1 MFIDFTVVNLFAGNG
16 GKGAVSFRRE
26 KFIPL
31 GGPDGGDGGRGGH
44 IIFKADSNLR
54 TLQDVRYNRKY
65 RAENGFGGG
74 GSRKTGR
81 SGKDK
86 IIRVPVGT
94 LIKNAE
100 SKDII
105 GDLTSDTETVIACM
119 GGRGGK
125 GNIRFKSATN
135 RAPRKSQPG
144 EQGEQGSFEIELKIL
159 ADVGLVGMPNAGKST
174 LLSHISAAKP
184 KIADY
189 PFTTLEPNLGIVK
202 YGEYKSFVMADIP
215 GLIKGA
221 SKGKGL
227 GHKFLKHVERN
238 KVLLYLIESIDP
250 HPFITFKM
258 LEKEILD
265 FNSDLVAKPA
275 VICRTKSDINIDL
288 SKEWDDFNQDVRII
302 SSVSGEGISK
312 LIDTLCDIIN

>member
-1 MFIDFTVVNLFAGNG
+1 MFIDFTVVDLFAGNG

-54 TLQDVRYNRKY
+54 TLRDVRYNRKY

-94 LIKNAE
+94 LIKNVE
-100 SKDII
+100 SQDII

-302 SSVSGEGISK
+302 SSVSGEGLSK